1 MSDNQKIKN
10 MLLRL
15 VDSDS
20 DSDRCTTK
28 PPASGS
34 EKNSPKKSVIPLRR
48 QAVLAAAK
56 RKAAVGSDDSDDDS
70 RDRRGKRAGDGDSDE
85 DYKTMKSKKR
95 SRSSSSRTKS
105 TSHANGLATDSAT
118 PPAALTKK
126 EREAARRERDNKQK
140 RDKRAAAKAANEK
153 RPDDRTV
160 KPHAKSSKAASTL
173 VEKSA
178 QKNAMATA
186 MLMARSKPET
196 SKDLARSIRTKDK
209 RARLV
214 DRQDGAA
221 VRKKKRPRAD
231 SDGHGTTD
239 KASEEASAEEERP
252 RTYPDITKEAIHL
265 RPVHSKPDKDDA
277 SVERRLSE
285 DQADSTKTTRQG
297 HEEVPVPQQDVAAV
311 DTSLCTA
318 QARGECPSTLSES
331 TDALPVEASSS
342 AMPNKNDAAI
352 AAVTANHTVSTADDS
367 VDSATAVPETAAP
380 QGALPDLI
388 ESVEEQLERPPEE
401 NPPPGDTDPTAAGLP
416 ESTPRDDRVDSVA
429 ATSPAEEGEVAAS
442 DGAVKPTSPFP
453 AIEST
458 EPLRSSATL
467 SSGEP
472 ASVLSIPSMSP
483 RPTTSEP
490 ATAVAAVPA
499 PSPSMETFVIP
510 KRDTKPD
517 HAEALDP
524 IPRRNVAALS
534 SQRRP
539 SPPPSSRRQSS
550 PPRRSTHSRGKGPHV
565 NTYIPP
571 PPSHPAHRDL
581 RHFEYCPTDLKFYT
595 KTYQFGSVARC
606 MPPFFASHPSVQRGN
621 GSSHRLPSKYAVMLP
636 PTTAG
641 ASTVYAEPKPFG
653 RGQSQRDFEDQ
664 RAEFYGIALT
674 CQVPLRNDKAAHAAQ
689 RAIEMDVTNPVLN
702 TLSPSVRTWVQR
714 RLYNTVFQ
722 PLSARH
728 RVTVLFRH
736 MRYTHASGG
745 IMFNTTG
752 VCHTYAKALADRFA
766 IPASTPASS
775 KRLPCVA
782 IPPESWRDLQ
792 KSIVSHVYA
801 MYHSM
806 EDAETAVHMHVD
818 DHGWPGCIVQD
829 AYFLPPPSAPRQAL
843 RDIESHAQPSDASI
857 LTAPPSHTASPMY
870 PPLPPEPATTRVASS
885 RRTYE
890 SRWNRAPR
898 RAPSPPSLQAENE
911 EIAVPNT
918 QTPRASRDERKD
930 GRSHAESFEDGEV
943 AGNHLAPSGRALNP
957 VDDVLEDKVVATAM
971 PSGPNDRWSDQKDE
985 PEKEDR
991 RHRSRDRSSNR
1002 RSSQWT
1008 PPLPR
1013 NGGSS
1018 PRPSL
1023 DNARAPPESL
1033 SNCRRSTERTH
1044 GAFSGRDPVGRHSRR
1059 SAERPLSF
1067 ANGERPHARRG
1078 SRSPDRRQ
1086 HHAGPRGRSRDRSG
1100 RALTVVLVSC
1110 PGMVRDEQLLRSFL
1124 RECGHVDNIEWRLTT
1139 PGKEFAY
1146 VTFHSASAAA
1156 IAVRQKDRAL
1166 LGNVPVRVEFPRG
1179 RGSGPPQR

>member
-1 MSDNQKIKN
+1 

-70 RDRRGKRAGDGDSDE
+70 CDRRGKRAGDGDSDE

-153 RPDDRTV
+153 RPDDRTS

-196 SKDLARSIRTKDK
+196 SKDLARSIRTKDN

-252 RTYPDITKEAIHL
+252 RTYPDITKEAIHR

-285 DQADSTKTTRQG
+285 DQADSTKTARQG
-297 HEEVPVPQQDVAAV
+297 HDEKEEVPVPQQDVAAV

-318 QARGECPSTLSES
+318 QARGECPSKLSES

-352 AAVTANHTVSTADDS
+352 AAVTANRTVSTADDS

-388 ESVEEQLERPPEE
+388 ESIEEHLERPPEE

-472 ASVLSIPSMSP
+472 ASVLSMPSMSP

-490 ATAVAAVPA
+490 ATAVGAVPA

-517 HAEALDP
+517 HADAQDP
-524 IPRRNVAALS
+524 IPRRN
-534 SQRRP
+534 
-539 SPPPSSRRQSS
+539 
-550 PPRRSTHSRGKGPHV
+550 
-565 NTYIPP
+565 
-571 PPSHPAHRDL
+571 
-581 RHFEYCPTDLKFYT
+581 
-595 KTYQFGSVARC
+595 
-606 MPPFFASHPSVQRGN
+606 
-621 GSSHRLPSKYAVMLP
+621 YAVMLP
-636 PTTAG
+636 PTTAA

-653 RGQSQRDFEDQ
+653 RGQSQREFEDQ

-829 AYFLPPPSAPRQAL
+829 AYFLPPPSAPRQSL

-870 PPLPPEPATTRVASS
+870 PPLPPEPATTRVALS

-898 RAPSPPSLQAENE
+898 RAPFASPPSLQAENE
-911 EIAVPNT
+911 EITVPNT

-957 VDDVLEDKVVATAM
+957 VDDVLEDKTDGIDRGIDQAAAAPRKGHRHSLETAAQAHVPRQIM
-971 PSGPNDRWSDQKDE
+971 PGPLLNHCRTAA
-985 PEKEDR
+985 DR
-991 RHRSRDRSSNR
+991 RSERMAPSPDGTLWDGIPGEVPRDL
-1002 RSSQWT
+1002 QA
-1008 PPLPR
+1008 LPTAKDLMR
-1013 NGGSS
+1013 AAAAGLRTDANIMQVPADGVETDQDAL
-1018 PRPSL
+1018 RPS
-1023 DNARAPPESL
+1023 
-1033 SNCRRSTERTH
+1033 C
-1044 GAFSGRDPVGRHSRR
+1044 
-1059 SAERPLSF
+1059 
-1067 ANGERPHARRG
+1067 
-1078 SRSPDRRQ
+1078 
-1086 HHAGPRGRSRDRSG
+1086 
-1100 RALTVVLVSC
+1100 
-1110 PGMVRDEQLLRSFL
+1110 
-1124 RECGHVDNIEWRLTT
+1124 
-1139 PGKEFAY
+1139 
-1146 VTFHSASAAA
+1146 
-1156 IAVRQKDRAL
+1156 
-1166 LGNVPVRVEFPRG
+1166 
-1179 RGSGPPQR
+1179 